1 MGKFKKGQSGNPS
14 GRKPGVSNK
23 ITKELRDRIKD
34 FLEGKWSQI
43 EDDFENLEPEKR
55 VALFEK
61 LLQFVLPRMAS
72 MDLDANID
80 LTTLSEASLDALAEK
95 ILTKNRSNDGN
106 EKNSVE

>member
-1 MGKFKKGQSGNPS
+1 MAFKKGQSGNPS

-43 EDDFENLEPEKR
+43 EDDFDALESKDR

-61 LLQFVLPRMAS
+61 LLQYILPRMSAV
-72 MDLDANID
+72 DLDADID
-80 LTTLSEASLDALAEK
+80 MKLLSEEALDGLAER
-95 ILTKNRSNDGN
+95 ILTKNRSNDRN

>member
-1 MGKFKKGQSGNPS
+1 MGKFTKGQSGNPS

-61 LLQFVLPRMAS
+61 LLTFILPRMATI
-72 MDLDANID
+72 DLDADID
-80 LTTLSEASLDALAEK
+80 LKTLSDASLDGLAERL
-95 ILTKNRSNDGN
+95 LTKN
-106 EKNSVE
+106 KNNGE

>member
-1 MGKFKKGQSGNPS
+1 MGKFTKGQSGNPS

-61 LLQFVLPRMAS
+61 LLQYVLPRMAS
-72 MDLDANID
+72 MDLEGELDFKV
-80 LTTLSEASLDALAEK
+80 LSEDTLDK
-95 ILTKNRSNDGN
+95 IADRLINKER
-106 EKNSVE
+106 

>member
-1 MGKFKKGQSGNPS
+1 MGKFTKGQSGNPS

-61 LLQFVLPRMAS
+61 LLTYILPRMATI
-72 MDLDANID
+72 DLDADID
-80 LTTLSEASLDALAEK
+80 MKLLSEEALDGLAER
-95 ILTKNRSNDGN
+95 ILTKNKSNDN
-106 EKNSVE
+106 E

>member
-23 ITKELRDRIKD
+23 ITKELRARIKD

-43 EDDFENLEPEKR
+43 EDDFDALESKDR

-61 LLQFVLPRMAS
+61 LLQYILPRMSAV
-72 MDLDANID
+72 DLDADID
-80 LTTLSEASLDALAEK
+80 MKLLSEEALDGLAER
-95 ILTKNRSNDGN
+95 ILTKNRSNDN
-106 EKNSVE
+106 E

>member
-43 EDDFENLEPEKR
+43 EDDFDALESKDR
-55 VALFEK
+55 VQLFEK
-61 LLQFVLPRMAS
+61 LLQYVLPRMAS
-72 MDLDANID
+72 MDIEGEID
-80 LTTLSEASLDALAEK
+80 LRTLSEETLDK
-95 ILTKNRSNDGN
+95 IADRLINKKR
-106 EKNSVE
+106 

>member
-61 LLQFVLPRMAS
+61 LLQYVLPRMAS
-72 MDLDANID
+72 MDLEGELDFKV
-80 LTTLSEASLDALAEK
+80 LSEETLDK
-95 ILTKNRSNDGN
+95 IADRLINKER
-106 EKNSVE
+106 

>member
-1 MGKFKKGQSGNPS
+1 MAFKKGQSGNPS

-61 LLQFVLPRMAS
+61 LLQYVLPRMAS
-72 MDLDANID
+72 MDLEGELDFKV
-80 LTTLSEASLDALAEK
+80 LSEDTLDK
-95 ILTKNRSNDGN
+95 IADRLINKER
-106 EKNSVE
+106 

>member
-43 EDDFENLEPEKR
+43 EEDFDALESKDR
-55 VALFEK
+55 VQLFEK
-61 LLQFVLPRMAS
+61 LLQYVLPRMAS
-72 MDLDANID
+72 MDIEGEID
-80 LTTLSEASLDALAEK
+80 LRTLSEETLDK
-95 ILTKNRSNDGN
+95 IADRLINKKR
-106 EKNSVE
+106 

>member
-1 MGKFKKGQSGNPS
+1 MGKFTKGQSGNPS

-23 ITKELRDRIKD
+23 ITKELGDRIKD

-61 LLQFVLPRMAS
+61 LLQYVLPRMAS
-72 MDLDANID
+72 MDLEGELDFKV
-80 LTTLSEASLDALAEK
+80 LSEDTLDK
-95 ILTKNRSNDGN
+95 IADRLINKER
-106 EKNSVE
+106 

>member
-1 MGKFKKGQSGNPS
+1 MGKFTKGQSGNPS

-61 LLQFVLPRMAS
+61 LLQYVLPRMAS
-72 MDLDANID
+72 MDLEGELDFKV
-80 LTTLSEASLDALAEK
+80 LSEETLDK
-95 ILTKNRSNDGN
+95 IADRLINKER
-106 EKNSVE
+106 

>member
-1 MGKFKKGQSGNPS
+1 MAFKKGQSGNPS

-72 MDLDANID
+72 MDLEGELDFKV
-80 LTTLSEASLDALAEK
+80 LSEDTLDK
-95 ILTKNRSNDGN
+95 IADRLINKER
-106 EKNSVE
+106 

>member
-1 MGKFKKGQSGNPS
+1 MAFKKGQSGNPS

-23 ITKELRDRIKD
+23 ITKELRERIKD
-34 FLEGKWSQI
+34 FLEGQWDKI
-43 EDDFENLEPEKR
+43 ERDFNTLEPKDR
-55 VALFEK
+55 VAHFER
-61 LLQFVLPRMAS
+61 LLQFILPRMAS

-80 LTTLSEASLDALAEK
+80 LTTLSEASLDALVEK